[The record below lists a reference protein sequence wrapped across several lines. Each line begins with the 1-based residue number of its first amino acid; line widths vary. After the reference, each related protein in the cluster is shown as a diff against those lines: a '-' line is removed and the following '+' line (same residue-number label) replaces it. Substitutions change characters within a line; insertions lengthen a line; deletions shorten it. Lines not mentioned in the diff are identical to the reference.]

1 MKQYIGISRDHSGS
15 MSSLARHAMNDYNQN
30 IAAIKDAA
38 EKQDIDTVVS
48 VVECGRGNRGTVER
62 TVINSGVS
70 RLKPLEAY
78 VTDGSSTPL
87 FDSVAELIS
96 ILETAP
102 DSKDPNVSFL
112 VMAIT
117 DGAENSSKTKGNAL
131 GKKISKLQAT
141 DRWTFVFRV
150 PVGYGHTL
158 CNLGIPSG
166 NIQEWEQTEKGIKES
181 SVQTTRAFTQYYAT
195 RASGQ
200 TATDSFYADLKGV
213 TTKQVKDK
221 LANISASVLFFPV
234 RTGGEVIKPF
244 IERKLGHT
252 MRLGSAFYQLSKAEK
267 AVQSNKLIAIR
278 DKFSGDVYAG
288 VNARDL
294 LGLPKQGIIHLAPG
308 DHGNFDVFIQ
318 STSTNRNLVA
328 GTEVMY
334 WENVG
339 L

>member
-30 IAAIKDAA
+30 ISAIKDAA

-48 VVECGRGNRGTVER
+48 VVECGRGYKGTVER
-62 TVINSGVS
+62 TVVNSGVS

-102 DSKDPNVSFL
+102 GSKDPNVSFL

-117 DGAENSSKTKGNAL
+117 DGAENSSKTKGNVL
-131 GKKISKLQAT
+131 GEKISKLQAT

-158 CNLGIPSG
+158 RNLGIPSG
-166 NIQEWEQTEKGIKES
+166 NVQEWEQTEKGIKQAT
-181 SVQTTRAFTQYYAT
+181 VQTLSAMNAYYGGRTR
-195 RASGQ
+195 GM

-213 TTKQVKDK
+213 TTKQVKDNLK
-221 LANISASVLFFPV
+221 NISSEVLFFPV

-244 IERKLGHT
+244 IERKLRHT
-252 MRLGSAFYQLSKAEK
+252 MRLGSAFYQLSKVEK

-288 VNARDL
+288 ANARDL

-334 WENVG
+334 WETVG
-339 L
+339 T